1 MITDFLATNP
11 QINLQTADLF
21 SANALAQYNW
31 PEDVNQRELLQS
43 LRTRQR
49 LLKINP
55 DDEVAAVLESLGFHS
70 AHHIAA
76 TGKSAFIQKVMP
88 ALAQLSDI
96 EHPRAFCTQLFG
108 NAERIRRASFELALG
123 VPQMAAAKV
132 AEPFGEE
139 INAIFEQGVPDYQ
152 RLFGP
157 MFTCD
162 CKDCQSIFGPAAYFT
177 DLMRV
182 VSQYVSPPPET
193 LFSLRYRRPDLWT
206 VPLDCRSSDSEVAYL
221 DIVNEV
227 ICQHLKVNYLHD
239 ADPIQQMAA
248 RVYPFS
254 TPFNSSL
261 YTIRGGL
268 EALGTSFSS
277 IYRLL
282 DVPALATSAEALNL
296 SPEQLS
302 LVTGSYQVSLA
313 RLYGF
318 DDETLSD
325 EDVCDTLSD
334 QKVFLQKTGL
344 SPDQLEGLIYQQ
356 LKKGSGSYAMQDRGS
371 QDAKT
376 VAFSDAVLAG
386 SITIECWV
394 YPTSTYTNMSIIG
407 KGMGEEFYFYLANK
421 KIRCKYGDADGFSSE
436 AELNLHAWTHIA
448 WTRNG
453 NENTIYING
462 VPDSTHPVS
471 GTIQVNNSAIGIGYI
486 SGASSFHGGITELRI
501 WSEARS
507 ADLIRKMM
515 YLRLQNYTDVHL
527 FAYWPLNEQTGKT
540 AYDFGPHHYDATG
553 GYETAFYETAP
564 IGSVSELNPTILHG
578 LFLNNLL
585 PSGQFIG
592 IARPAVSQDNPLLN
606 LFASPEL
613 VGLSDQALRQMAVYI
628 RLQAQTGWSFGEL
641 DWLLKTLVNSLG
653 IPTQSTINDAM
664 IESLGQ
670 VAELVKKYKI
680 PIDELS
686 SFWWEM
692 KTYGR
697 GNDTDSE
704 ALWDRVFNRPPLM
717 ANSTDPDQPTY
728 YRPTYTLNPLFTS
741 PVINWAY
748 RDSVGSQDDRLAN
761 QLAAALKISIQDLY
775 TIIQSTIKT
784 GDTQRSVTLEVTLL
798 SQFYRVARFAQ
809 MLDLSVPDF
818 IQLSLIAGSAVNDTK
833 FTWKISEVIRLTE
846 IAEWMKAARLDVKQ
860 LSYLTS
866 AAAPDLSLQ
875 LLDVS
880 AINKA
885 LAYMRQSSKQVLLSA
900 GSFVND
906 RIDAATAQA
915 IYDQLLDSE
924 IIDSKGLVL
933 MDESILTPDFVFR
946 SLNSNPGTIDRIFP
960 ASGERSCVHFSTAQS
975 GKASFYFDPFAN
987 ETVQDTNCFTISAWI
1002 KPDTNGSSKSQK
1014 IIGRN
1019 EGASNNTQWSP
1030 TITQLDKGQ
1039 LQICMSLENKFY
1051 DNIVEDYFV
1060 NPSEWVYI
1068 SWVNDKGNWQVFRNG
1083 IQVPFISPMDPV
1095 PGVYQTGT
1103 SPIYVFANGFN
1114 GYMCNVSIWTTARTV
1129 MEIRSDMVRSD
1140 YNRQRDLLAWW
1151 PINEGADTIINDYS
1165 ENGEAVNGTLSG
1177 SYTWTLTAE
1186 IAARMESYK
1195 VAQILSD
1202 AFTAQNH
1209 LVVKAIASLAAV
1221 SVDTMAGVCFLT
1233 SREVNN
1239 ASIFSSPSTE
1249 PYPYF
1254 VNLLL
1259 NTDSQAPDILNNYL
1273 SVLQRNTA
1281 LARWLKL
1288 TGQEVSA
1295 ILSYSQLIGGQSISY
1310 GTQFLSLQQL
1320 MTLTDYKSLQNSC
1333 NKINGLLD
1341 YFRAAAEEGTNTP
1354 SANQLNLL
1362 SQLTGWNLI
1371 ELESI
1376 VNQPYYG
1383 DVNFNTVAG
1392 LCKLANVMKTELK
1405 IGTDISTLN
1414 LLRGLSVQNLLVGT
1428 NDQYWQ
1434 QYTDSAVTTFAM
1446 LEGKLGA
1453 SAVETLKIRDAT
1465 QLRTV
1470 LCDWLIW
1477 ELQRGINKLK
1487 NQQDLYEY
1495 LLIDVSMS
1503 PDVKISWMVTA
1514 MNSLQLYVNRII
1526 NNLEPGTENKI
1537 PEIWWEWMSNYRV
1550 WQANREIYLYPEN
1563 YVDPALRKFQS
1574 PAFKTFIS
1582 DVSKGQITDEN
1593 VKQSLTNYL
1602 ETINEVACLEL
1613 VDGYVAA
1620 FSLALAGELEHNE
1633 KKAIHLIG
1641 RSRKKPFVF
1650 YSRTALAVTSAA
1662 ALDRKA
1668 PFEDATYMH
1677 FGPWQEINLQINAD
1691 YVSTVVAFGRQ
1702 FIFWV
1707 EQTEIIDTDNDS
1719 NKYTSVYAAI
1729 YYSYRN
1735 FSGKWEAPISFVKD
1749 ILVDVFGPA
1758 IGIDTIDYY
1767 EDYFVGARLG
1777 NSQTEDKFYKARNWK
1792 EVKVQVLPP
1801 TDTEGEKIL
1810 VTYGPLVCCPSSMEK
1825 NPPKADTSKMI
1836 PAAADY
1842 QNMLHL
1848 AAKRAYIRRGNA
1860 TTVLEVHTLNN
1871 TMEVDS
1877 WKLSINQS
1885 NVFFIDYATLPL
1897 DDETGLV
1904 FFADTLGNDAE
1915 IDNPYKVPDAFWP
1928 MLMNMNLVEGT
1939 TIKSLYT
1946 DAPGTFSKSPTV
1958 LTGTNSLYNTLKPV
1972 SFDGELFASI
1982 PWNKYQSLTKFT
1994 VSCWVYLQNSSANQC
2009 FLSLI
2014 FLSGNS
2020 SSSHC
2025 GWDISVEK
2033 GTFKLG
2039 IGIPNGINS
2048 QIKQGPAENNKWH
2061 FVALTVNSETNIVIT
2076 VNDSSSAPNAV
2087 PYSPVSSSPQNLTVG
2102 KSNRESHSYSA
2113 FVGSVVNLKVWKNPL
2128 STQELLDEYKSS
2140 GMAPSQEQM
2149 LRLGNSA
2156 AGFIYNVRKQSYLA
2170 LPCFESALLSESLI
2184 PDYSISNRHL
2194 DVYFSQS
2201 PVNEY
2206 QEAKMKLIPIN
2217 TDTLPA
2223 LIHLLAKEGVNALLR
2238 PAMQYLLEEKPPVVA
2253 GANLLLPETNL
2264 MNFSGAF
2271 GAYFWEIFF
2280 YAPYYVAEKL
2290 RTANKYPAAEKW
2302 YQYIFDP
2309 TNQATPV
2316 AYWPLNRT
2324 FNDQFPNLT
2333 GREAAISNGST
2344 APSEET
2350 PFFSNKPRKIWKLA
2364 PKNKSYFSVPYA
2376 KALNSPEFTVA
2387 AWINLASVPANNKA
2401 YSVVCSQSENKG
2413 FHLAIWGKGNKQW
2426 SLMLTIG
2433 TSGSEWINAIS
2444 SLYVGTG
2451 QWIYVTGTYDGKS
2464 LQVFINGIAA
2474 IVEEAICENYIA
2486 NTAGPLTIGNGNSVD
2501 ANSNFFD
2508 GSIAEVT
2515 LFDHALSQ
2523 GELLQIYQDYP
2534 QLSLNSNFWN
2544 FRPFRRINAQ
2554 SLYHILNGD
2563 AWQESFFQPAQY
2575 YTASLQMAVYE
2586 YDPFD
2591 PDTLARLR
2599 VNSWQKAAFM
2609 RYMDNLISWGDSL
2622 FTQNTWETI
2631 SDATMRYT
2639 LATTLLGRLPVKE
2652 VTEETKPTV
2661 NYNSMELE
2669 YGEGKVPPFLI
2680 EVENQLSGLGADATL
2695 PEQIQSIVDAYYCIP
2710 SNKQLLKYWEL
2721 VADRLYKIR
2730 HGLSISGA
2738 PNAIP
2743 LYASPINPAAAASL
2757 AVKGGTI
2764 NTIASSTSPVVPW
2777 YRFNYMMAQAR
2788 SVTTEVTRLGSELL
2802 VALEKKDAEKLS
2814 QLQAG
2819 YQLVL
2824 NNLSGQIKA
2833 SQINQLEYLGEGLQA
2848 NLDNAKY
2855 VQDTYKRWLKTSIN
2869 FEEAVALDQLA
2880 NAEILQE
2887 VGVALKGAA
2896 TISLLLPN
2904 IFGLANGGFNP
2915 GESFN
2920 ASASVF
2926 DTGAQIAQTRSQQT
2940 SQTAQFNRREEEWEM
2955 QLNIS
2960 SNQIREIQAQIAA
2973 NDFALEA
2980 AQREMVLTATQW
2992 QQSQE
2997 VYQFLQTKFT
3007 NEELYDWM
3015 SGQLSTL
3022 YFQMFQLAWSLAQS
3036 AQTALQYELNLNQT
3050 YLNQTAW
3057 NAGYQGLLAGDAL
3070 SLALQQMENAYIS
3083 GNNRKLEIRKTWSM
3097 RQNNP
3102 QALLTLVSTGNCHF
3116 DLNELNYDL
3125 DFPGHYNRKIK
3136 SLSIT
3141 IPAVVG
3147 PYQNIHATLTQMGN
3161 TVILKPNI
3169 AAVEYLLGLAD
3180 KAAPTDGSL
3189 RINWNPNQEII
3200 ISSGINDAGVF
3211 QVNFNDEQYLPFEGT
3226 GAISSWSLRIPQASN
3241 AFFLRSISDVIIT
3254 VEYTAEDGGSTY
3266 ASKVTALAP
3275 LTDYKGCQYLSMRQ
3289 LYSTAWFDFCE
3300 HPVDDVY
3307 ALAFELLAQ
3316 MYPANLD
3323 KGSVKLGNDEGE
3335 IGLVPVMQQ
3344 GYTGD
3349 LPTFKMNNA
3358 TKNWTAE
3365 DGMLPISD
3373 DNHLAPQPV
3382 PGKGNP
3388 WTLCAEGVPE
3398 TLLTNGKIDQ
3408 TKLLDIILLIPF
3420 SGKLSW

>member
-1 MITDFLATNP
+1 MITDFLTANP
-11 QINLQTADLF
+11 QIDLQTADLF

-31 PEDVNQRELLQS
+31 PEDVHQQELLQS

-55 DDEVAAVLESLGFHS
+55 DDKVAAVLESLGFHS

-76 TGKSAFIQKVMP
+76 TGKSAFTQKVMP
-88 ALAQLSDI
+88 ALSQLSNI
-96 EHPRAFCTQLFG
+96 ESPRAFCTQLFG

-123 VPQMAAAKV
+123 VPQTVAAKV
-132 AEPFGEE
+132 AEPLGEE
-139 INAIFEQGVPDYQ
+139 INAIFQQGIPDYQ

-206 VPLDCRSSDSEVAYL
+206 MPLDCRSSDSEIAYL

-227 ICQHLKVNYLHD
+227 ICQHLKVNYLHN
-239 ADPIQQMAA
+239 ADPMQQMAA

-268 EALGTSFSS
+268 EALGTSLSS

-282 DVPALATSAEALNL
+282 EAPALAASAEALSL

-302 LVTGSYQVSLA
+302 LVTGSYQASLTQ
-313 RLYGF
+313 LYGF
-318 DDETLSD
+318 HDETLSD
-325 EDVCDTLSD
+325 EAVCEALTD

-344 SPDQLEGLIYQQ
+344 SPDQLEELIYQQ
-356 LKKGSGSYAMQDRGS
+356 LKKGSGSYVMQDKGS

-376 VAFSDAVLAG
+376 VAFPDAVLAG

-407 KGMGEEFYFYLANK
+407 KGKGEEFYFYLANK
-421 KIRCKYGDADGFSSE
+421 NIRCKYGDADGFSSV

-471 GTIQVNNSAIGIGYI
+471 GTIQINNSSIGIGYI

-515 YLRLQNYTDVHL
+515 YLRLQNYTDAHL

-540 AYDFGPHHYDATG
+540 AYDFGPYHYDATG
-553 GYETAFYETAP
+553 GYETAFYEGVP
-564 IGSVSELNPTILHG
+564 IGSTSELNPTILHG

-592 IARPAVSQDNPLLN
+592 IAKPTVSQDNPLLN
-606 LFASPEL
+606 LFADPKV
-613 VGLSDQALRQMAVYI
+613 VGLSDQVLRQIAVYI

-641 DWLLKTLVNSLG
+641 DWLLKTVVNSLN
-653 IPTQSTINDAM
+653 IPTQSTINEAI

-670 VAELVKKYKI
+670 VAGLVKKYKI

-686 SFWWEM
+686 SFWSEM

-697 GNDTDSE
+697 GNETDSQ

-741 PVINWAY
+741 PVIHWAY
-748 RDSVGSQDDRLAN
+748 LDAVGSQDDRLAN

-775 TIIQSTIKT
+775 AIIQSTIKT
-784 GDTQRSVTLEVTLL
+784 DVTRSPVALSVSLL
-798 SQFYRVARFAQ
+798 SRFYRIARFAE

-818 IQLSLIAGSAVNDTK
+818 IQLSLIAGSAISDTK
-833 FTWKISEVIRLTE
+833 FTWKISEVIRLIE
-846 IAEWMKAARLDVKQ
+846 IAEWMQAMCLTMKQ

-866 AAAPDLSLQ
+866 IAAPDLSLQ

-880 AINKA
+880 AISKA
-885 LAYMRQSSKQVLLSA
+885 LDYMMQSSKQVLLSS

-906 RIDAATAQA
+906 RVDAAAAEGIYTQLVQA
-915 IYDQLLDSE
+915 E
-924 IIDSKGLVL
+924 IIDSDGVVL
-933 MDESILTPDFVFR
+933 QDDPKLPQELIDF
-946 SLNSNPGTIDRIFP
+946 L
-960 ASGERSCVHFSTAQS
+960 
-975 GKASFYFDPFAN
+975 
-987 ETVQDTNCFTISAWI
+987 
-1002 KPDTNGSSKSQK
+1002 
-1014 IIGRN
+1014 
-1019 EGASNNTQWSP
+1019 
-1030 TITQLDKGQ
+1030 
-1039 LQICMSLENKFY
+1039 
-1051 DNIVEDYFV
+1051 
-1060 NPSEWVYI
+1060 PSEGDQQDVL
-1068 SWVNDKGNWQVFRNG
+1068 QVL
-1083 IQVPFISPMDPV
+1083 QE
-1095 PGVYQTGT
+1095 T
-1103 SPIYVFANGFN
+1103 
-1114 GYMCNVSIWTTARTV
+1114 
-1129 MEIRSDMVRSD
+1129 
-1140 YNRQRDLLAWW
+1140 
-1151 PINEGADTIINDYS
+1151 
-1165 ENGEAVNGTLSG
+1165 
-1177 SYTWTLTAE
+1177 
-1186 IAARMESYK
+1186 
-1195 VAQILSD
+1195 
-1202 AFTAQNH
+1202 FTAQNH

-1221 SVDTMAGVCFLT
+1221 SVDTMAGICFLT

-1239 ASIFSSPSTE
+1239 ASMFSNPSSE

-1259 NTDSQAPDILNNYL
+1259 NTGSQAPDILNNYL

-1281 LARWLKL
+1281 MARWLKL

-1295 ILSYSQLIGGQSISY
+1295 MLNYSQLIGGQSISY

-1320 MTLTDYKSLQNSC
+1320 ITLTDYKSLQNRC
-1333 NKINGLLD
+1333 NKVNGLLD
-1341 YFRAAAEEGTNTP
+1341 YFRQANDPGANTP
-1354 SANQLNLL
+1354 SSDQLALL
-1362 SQLTGWNLI
+1362 SQMTGWNLT

-1376 VNQPYYG
+1376 VNQPYFAAI
-1383 DVNFNTVAG
+1383 NFNTVGG
-1392 LCKLANVMKTELK
+1392 LRKLANVVTLEQK

-1414 LLRGLSVQNLLVGT
+1414 LLRGLSVQNLFVGT

-1434 QYTDSAVTTFAM
+1434 QYTDSAVTTLAM

-1465 QLRTV
+1465 QVRTV

-1477 ELQRGINKLK
+1477 ELQRGINRLK
-1487 NQQDLYEY
+1487 SQQDLYEY

-1550 WQANREIYLYPEN
+1550 WQTNREIYLYPEN

-1602 ETINEVACLEL
+1602 ETINEVASLEL

-1620 FSLALAGELEHNE
+1620 FSLALAGELEDDE

-1650 YSRTALAVTSAA
+1650 YSRTALAVTSTA

-1707 EQTEIIDTDNDS
+1707 EQTEIIDTDNNS

-1735 FSGKWEAPISFVKD
+1735 FSGKWEAPILFVKD

-1758 IGIDTIDYY
+1758 IGIDTINYY

-1792 EVKVQVLPP
+1792 EVKVQVLPS
-1801 TDTEGEKIL
+1801 TDTESEKIL

-1825 NPPKADTSKMI
+1825 NPPKEDTSEMI

-1842 QNMLHL
+1842 QNMLRL
-1848 AAKRAYIRRGNA
+1848 AAKRAYIRKGNV
-1860 TTVLEVHTLNN
+1860 TTILEVHTLNN
-1871 TMEVDS
+1871 TMEVDT

-1897 DDETGLV
+1897 DDETSLV

-1928 MLMNMNLVEGT
+1928 MLMNMNLVEDT

-1972 SFDGELFASI
+1972 FFDGELYATI
-1982 PWNKYQSLTKFT
+1982 PWDKYQSLTKFT
-1994 VSCWVYLQNSSANQC
+1994 VSCWVYLQTPTTNQNLLSFIFPSNSTSK
-2009 FLSLI
+2009 
-2014 FLSGNS
+2014 
-2020 SSSHC
+2020 C
-2025 GWDISVEK
+2025 GWDISIK
-2033 GTFKLG
+2033 DSKFQFG
-2039 IGIPNGINS
+2039 IGIQNGIS
-2048 QIKQGPAENNKWH
+2048 TQIKYGNANERKWY
-2061 FVALTVNSETNIVIT
+2061 FVALTVNSESKIVVT
-2076 VNDSSSAPNAV
+2076 VDISSSSAYTI
-2087 PYSPVSSSPQNLTVG
+2087 PYSPVSSSPQLTIG
-2102 KSNRESHSYSA
+2102 KNNGNNNSYSQLS
-2113 FVGSVVNLKVWKNPL
+2113 GSIANLKVWENPL
-2128 STQELLDEYKSS
+2128 STEELLDEYQSS

-2170 LPCFESALLSESLI
+2170 LPCFESALLSECLM
-2184 PDYSISNRHL
+2184 PNYYMSNRHL
-2194 DVYFSQS
+2194 NIYFSQS

-2206 QEAKMKLIPIN
+2206 QEAKMKLIRVN
-2217 TDTLPA
+2217 TDTLPT
-2223 LIHLLAKEGVNALLR
+2223 LIHILAKGGVNTLLR
-2238 PAMQYLLEEKPPVVA
+2238 PAMQYLPEEKPPVVA
-2253 GANLLLPETNL
+2253 GANLLLPETDL

-2333 GREAAISNGST
+2333 GREAAIPNGPT
-2344 APSEET
+2344 ASSEET
-2350 PFFSNKPRKIWKLA
+2350 PFFSNKPREIWKLD
-2364 PKNKSYFSVPYA
+2364 PKNNSYFSVPYA

-2387 AWINLASVPANNKA
+2387 AWINLASVPANSQA

-2413 FHLAIWGKGNKQW
+2413 FHLAIWGTGNEQW
-2426 SLMLTIG
+2426 SLILTMG
-2433 TSGSEWINAIS
+2433 TSDSKWINAIS
-2444 SLYVGTG
+2444 PLYVGTG
-2451 QWIYVTGTYDGKS
+2451 QWIHVTGTYDGKS
-2464 LQVFINGIAA
+2464 LQVFINGIALT
-2474 IVEEAICENYIA
+2474 VEEVICENYIV
-2486 NTAGPLTIGNGNSVD
+2486 NTARLLTIGSGNSVD

-2508 GSIAEVT
+2508 GSIAEVM

-2599 VNSWQKAAFM
+2599 VNSWQKATFM

-2639 LATTLLGRLPVKE
+2639 LATTLLGRMPVKE

-2721 VADRLYKIR
+2721 VVDRLYKIR

-2738 PNAIP
+2738 QNAIP

-2757 AVKGGTI
+2757 VAKGDTI
-2764 NTIASSTSPVVPW
+2764 NTMASSTSPVVPW

-2788 SVTTEVTRLGSELL
+2788 SVTAEVARLGSELL

-2833 SQINQLEYLGEGLQA
+2833 SQINQLQYLGEGLQA

-2960 SNQIREIQAQIAA
+2960 SNQIREIEAQIAA
-2973 NDFALEA
+2973 NDFSLQA

-3083 GNNRKLEIRKTWSM
+3083 GNNRKLEIRKIWSM

-3102 QALLTLVSTGNCHF
+3102 RALLVLVSTGNCHF

-3147 PYQNIHATLTQMGN
+3147 PYQSIHATLTQMGN
-3161 TVILKPNI
+3161 TVIVKPNI
-3169 AAVEYLLGLAD
+3169 AAVEYLLGLPD

-3189 RINWNPNQEII
+3189 RVNWNPNQEII

-3211 QVNFNDEQYLPFEGT
+3211 QLNFNDEQYLPFEGT
-3226 GAISSWSLRIPQASN
+3226 GAISSWNLRIPQASN
-3241 AFFLRSISDVIIT
+3241 AFSLRSISDVIIT

-3275 LTDYKGCQYLSMRQ
+3275 LTDYKGWQYLSLRQ

-3349 LPTFKMNNA
+3349 LPTFKLNNA
-3358 TKNWTAE
+3358 IKSWTAD
-3365 DGMLPISD
+3365 DGMLPISGD
-3373 DNHLAPQPV
+3373 DPLVPQLV

-3388 WTLCAEGVPE
+3388 WTLYAEGVSE
-3398 TLLTNGKIDQ
+3398 TLLINGKIDQ

-3420 SGKLSW
+3420 NGKLSW

>member
-1 MITDFLATNP
+1 MIADFLTANP
-11 QINLQTADLF
+11 QINLQTADLY
-21 SANALAQYNW
+21 SANALAQYSW
-31 PEDVNQRELLQS
+31 PEDVHQQELLQS

-55 DDEVAAVLESLGFHS
+55 DDKVAAVLESLGFHS
-70 AHHIAA
+70 AHHIAV
-76 TGKSAFIQKVMP
+76 TGKSAFTQKVMP
-88 ALAQLSDI
+88 ALSQLSKI
-96 EHPRAFCTQLFG
+96 ESPRTFCTQLFG
-108 NAERIRRASFELALG
+108 NAERIRRASFELALA
-123 VPQMAAAKV
+123 VPETAAAKV
-132 AEPFGEE
+132 AEPLGDEE
-139 INAIFEQGVPDYQ
+139 NINFQQGIPDYQ

-182 VSQYVSPPPET
+182 VSLYVIPPLET

-206 VPLDCRSSDSEVAYL
+206 IPLDCRSSDAEVSYM

-227 ICQHLKVNYLHD
+227 ICQHLKTNYLND
-239 ADPIQQMAA
+239 ADPMQQMAA

-254 TPFNSSL
+254 APFNASL

-268 EALGTSFSS
+268 EALGTSLSS

-282 DVPALATSAEALNL
+282 EAPALAASAEALSL

-302 LVTGSYQVSLA
+302 LITGSYQASLTQ
-313 RLYGF
+313 LYGF
-318 DDETLSD
+318 HDENLSD
-325 EDVCDTLSD
+325 EAICEALTD

-344 SPDQLEGLIYQQ
+344 SPDQLEELVYQQ
-356 LKKGSGSYAMQDRGS
+356 LKKGSGSYAMQDKGS

-376 VAFSDAVLAG
+376 VAFSDPSLAG

-407 KGMGEEFYFYLANK
+407 KGKGEEFYFYLANK
-421 KIRCKYGDADGFSSE
+421 KIRCKYGDAEGFSSE
-436 AELNLHAWTHIA
+436 VELNLHTWTHIA

-462 VPDSTHPVS
+462 VADSTHTVS
-471 GTIQVNNSAIGIGYI
+471 GTVQINNSSIGIGYI
-486 SGASSFHGGITELRI
+486 YGASSFHGGITELRI

-515 YLRLQNYTDVHL
+515 YLRLQNYMDAHL
-527 FAYWPLNEQTGKT
+527 FAYWPLNEQAGKT
-540 AYDFGPHHYDATG
+540 AYDLGPHRYDATG
-553 GYETAFYETAP
+553 NYATAFYEVVP
-564 IGSVSELNPTILHG
+564 IGSASELNPTILHG

-592 IARPAVSQDNPLLN
+592 IARPAVSQGNPLLN
-606 LFASPEL
+606 LFRGPEV
-613 VGLSDQALRQMAVYI
+613 VGLSDQALRQIAVYI
-628 RLQAQTGWSFGEL
+628 RLQAQTGWSFEEL
-641 DWLLKTLVNSLG
+641 DWLLKTVVDSLG
-653 IPTQSTINDAM
+653 IPTQSTINEAM
-664 IESLGQ
+664 IESLCP

-680 PIDELS
+680 SIDELS
-686 SFWWEM
+686 SFWSEM

-697 GNDTDSE
+697 GNETDSQ
-704 ALWDRVFNRPPLM
+704 ALWDRVFNSPPFM
-717 ANSTDPDQPTY
+717 ANSTNPDQPAY
-728 YRPTYTLNPLFTS
+728 YRPTYALNPLFTS
-741 PVINWAY
+741 PVIPWSY
-748 RDSVGSQDDRLAN
+748 RDAIGSQDDKIGN

-784 GDTQRSVTLEVTLL
+784 DDTQNSVILDVSHL
-798 SQFYRVARFAQ
+798 SQFYRIARFAE

-818 IQLSLIAGSAVNDTK
+818 LQLSLIAGMAASSTK
-833 FTWKISEVIRLTE
+833 LAWTIPEVIKLAE
-846 IAEWMKAARLDVKQ
+846 IAEWMKTARLDVKQ

-866 AAAPDLSLQ
+866 ASAPDPSLQ

-880 AINKA
+880 AISKA
-885 LAYMRQSSKQVLLSA
+885 LADRMQTNQQVLLSP

-906 RIDAATAQA
+906 QVDAAAA
-915 IYDQLLDSE
+915 EGIYTQLLQAE
-924 IIDSKGLVL
+924 IIDSDGVVWQNEPKLPQEL
-933 MDESILTPDFVFR
+933 MDFL
-946 SLNSNPGTIDRIFP
+946 
-960 ASGERSCVHFSTAQS
+960 
-975 GKASFYFDPFAN
+975 
-987 ETVQDTNCFTISAWI
+987 
-1002 KPDTNGSSKSQK
+1002 
-1014 IIGRN
+1014 
-1019 EGASNNTQWSP
+1019 
-1030 TITQLDKGQ
+1030 
-1039 LQICMSLENKFY
+1039 
-1051 DNIVEDYFV
+1051 
-1060 NPSEWVYI
+1060 PSEGDQQDVL
-1068 SWVNDKGNWQVFRNG
+1068 QVL
-1083 IQVPFISPMDPV
+1083 Q
-1095 PGVYQTGT
+1095 
-1103 SPIYVFANGFN
+1103 
-1114 GYMCNVSIWTTARTV
+1114 
-1129 MEIRSDMVRSD
+1129 E
-1140 YNRQRDLLAWW
+1140 
-1151 PINEGADTIINDYS
+1151 
-1165 ENGEAVNGTLSG
+1165 
-1177 SYTWTLTAE
+1177 
-1186 IAARMESYK
+1186 
-1195 VAQILSD
+1195 
-1202 AFTAQNH
+1202 AFTAQNQ
-1209 LVVKAIASLAAV
+1209 LVVKTIAPLASL
-1221 SVDTMAGVCFLT
+1221 SPDTMAGICFLT

-1239 ASIFSSPSTE
+1239 AMMFSNPPSN

-1259 NTDSQAPDILNNYL
+1259 NKESQSPDSLNNYL

-1281 LARWLKL
+1281 MARWLKL

-1295 ILSYSQLIGGQSISY
+1295 ILSYSQLIGDEPISY
-1310 GTQFLSLQQL
+1310 GTQFLNLQQL
-1320 MTLTDYKSLQNSC
+1320 MTLTDYKSLQNRC
-1333 NKINGLLD
+1333 NKVNGLLD
-1341 YFRAAAEEGTNTP
+1341 YFRQANDPGTNTP
-1354 SANQLNLL
+1354 SSDQLVLL
-1362 SQLTGWNLI
+1362 SQLTGWNLT

-1376 VNQPYYG
+1376 VNQPYFA
-1383 DVNFNTVAG
+1383 VINFNTVGG
-1392 LCKLANVMKTELK
+1392 LRKLANVVALEQK

-1414 LLRGLSVQNLLVGT
+1414 LLRGLSAQNLLLQT
-1428 NDQYWQ
+1428 NDLYWSH
-1434 QYTDSAVTTFAM
+1434 YADSATITSAM
-1446 LEGKLGA
+1446 LEGKSDA
-1453 SAVETLKIRDAT
+1453 SAVETLNGARAVHIRNT
-1465 QLRTV
+1465 

-1477 ELQRGINKLK
+1477 ELQSGINRLK

-1526 NNLEPGTENKI
+1526 NNLEPGAENNI

-1550 WQANREIYLYPEN
+1550 WQANREVYLYPEN

-1574 PAFKTFIS
+1574 PAFQTFIS

-1593 VKQSLTNYL
+1593 VKHALVNYL
-1602 ETINEVACLEL
+1602 ETINEVASLEL

-1620 FSLALAGELEHNE
+1620 FSLALASGSERNE
-1633 KKAIHLIG
+1633 KRAIHLIG

-1668 PFEDATYMH
+1668 SFEDATYMH

-1707 EQTEIIDTDNDS
+1707 EQTEITDTDNNS

-1792 EVKVQVLPP
+1792 EVKLQVLPS
-1801 TDTEGEKIL
+1801 TETEGEKIL
-1810 VTYGPLVCCPSSMEK
+1810 VTFGPLVCCPSSMEESPSK
-1825 NPPKADTSKMI
+1825 VDTSKTDTFKMI
-1836 PAAADY
+1836 PAVADY
-1842 QNMLHL
+1842 QYRLYL
-1848 AAKRAYIRRGNA
+1848 AARRAYIRKGNV
-1860 TTVLEVHTLNN
+1860 TTILEVYTLSN
-1871 TMEVDS
+1871 TMEVDC

-1897 DDETGLV
+1897 DDEMGLV
-1904 FFADTLGNDAE
+1904 FFADTSGNDAE

-1946 DAPGTFSKSPTV
+1946 DASGTFSKSPTV

-1972 SFDGELFASI
+1972 FFDGELYATI

-1994 VSCWVYLQNSSANQC
+1994 VSCWVYLQDSSANQC

-2033 GTFKLG
+2033 GVFKLG

-2048 QIKQGPAENNKWH
+2048 QIKQGQAENNKWH

-2076 VNDSSSAPNAV
+2076 VNDSTSAPNAV
-2087 PYSPVSSSPQNLTVG
+2087 PYSPVLSSPQHLTVG

-2113 FVGSVVNLKVWKNPL
+2113 FVGSVVNLKVWENPL

-2170 LPCFESALLSESLI
+2170 LPCFESALLSECLI
-2184 PDYSISNRHL
+2184 PNYSMSNRHL

-2217 TDTLPA
+2217 TDTLPTF
-2223 LIHLLAKEGVNALLR
+2223 IHLLAKEGVNALLR
-2238 PAMQYLLEEKPPVVA
+2238 PAMQYLPEEKPPVVA
-2253 GANLLLPETNL
+2253 GVNLLLPETNL

-2333 GREAAISNGST
+2333 GREAAIPSGLT
-2344 APSEET
+2344 ASSEEI
-2350 PFFSNKPRKIWKLA
+2350 PFFSNKPRNTWKLN
-2364 PKNKSYFSVPYA
+2364 PENKSYFSVPYA

-2387 AWINLASVPANNKA
+2387 AWINLASIPTDKNA
-2401 YSVVCSQSENKG
+2401 YSIVCSQSENEG
-2413 FHLAIWGKGNKQW
+2413 FHLAIWGKGDEKW
-2426 SLMLTIG
+2426 SLILTLG
-2433 TSGSEWINAIS
+2433 TSDSKWVNAIS
-2444 SLYVGTG
+2444 PLYVGTD
-2451 QWIYVTGTYDGKS
+2451 QWIYVTGTYDGKN
-2464 LQVFINGIAA
+2464 LQVFMNGIALT
-2474 IVEEAICENYIA
+2474 IEEVVCENYIV
-2486 NTAGPLTIGNGNSVD
+2486 NTARSLTIGSGSF
-2501 ANSNFFD
+2501 AAAECNFFD
-2508 GSIAEVT
+2508 GSIAEVM

-2599 VNSWQKAAFM
+2599 VNSWQKATFM

-2639 LATTLLGRLPVKE
+2639 LATTLLGRIPVKE

-2661 NYNSMELE
+2661 NYNSLELE

-2680 EVENQLSGLGADATL
+2680 EMENQLSGLGADATL
-2695 PEQIQSIVDAYYCIP
+2695 PEQVQSIVDAYYCIP

-2743 LYASPINPAAAASL
+2743 LYASPISPAAAVSL
-2757 AVKGGTI
+2757 AAKGGAI
-2764 NTIASSTSPVVPW
+2764 NAIASSTSPIVPW

-2788 SVTTEVTRLGSELL
+2788 SVTAEVARLGSELL
-2802 VALEKKDAEKLS
+2802 VALEKKDVEKLS

-2833 SQINQLEYLGEGLQA
+2833 SQINQLEYIREGLQA

-2855 VQDTYKRWLKTSIN
+2855 VQDTYKRWLRTSVN
-2869 FEEAVALDQLA
+2869 FEEAVALDQLSRA
-2880 NAEILQE
+2880 IIEHR
-2887 VGVALKGAA
+2887 
-2896 TISLLLPN
+2896 ISLGVKTVTAFSYLIPT
-2904 IFGLANGGFNP
+2904 IFGAANGGFNP
-2915 GESFN
+2915 GESLN
-2920 ASASVF
+2920 ATAGVADTAGQILSVE
-2926 DTGAQIAQTRSQQT
+2926 SQLT
-2940 SQTAQFNRREEEWEM
+2940 SQMAQFNRREEEWEM

-2960 SNQIREIQAQIAA
+2960 SNQIREIEAQIAA

-3083 GNNRKLEIRKTWSM
+3083 GNSRKLEIRKTWSM

-3102 QALLTLVSTGNCHF
+3102 QALLALISTGNCHF

-3161 TVILKPNI
+3161 TVVVKPNI
-3169 AAVEYLLGLAD
+3169 AAVEYLLGLPD

-3189 RINWNPNQEII
+3189 RVNWNPNQEII

-3211 QVNFNDEQYLPFEGT
+3211 QLNFNDEQYLPFEGT

-3241 AFFLRSISDVIIT
+3241 AFSLRSISDVIIT

-3275 LTDYKGCQYLSMRQ
+3275 LTDYKGWQYLSMRQ

-3300 HPVDDVY
+3300 HPVDNVY
-3307 ALAFELLAQ
+3307 SLIFELLAQ

-3323 KGSVKLGNDEGE
+3323 KGSIKLGNDEGE

-3344 GYTGD
+3344 GYAGD
-3349 LPTFKMNNA
+3349 LPTFTMNNA
-3358 TKNWTAE
+3358 IKSWTPE
-3365 DGMLPISD
+3365 DGMLPIADD
-3373 DNHLAPQPV
+3373 DNLAPQSV

-3388 WTLCAEGVPE
+3388 WTLYAEGVPE

-3408 TKLLDIILLIPF
+3408 MKLLDIILLIPF